1 MSTTTISVSQ
11 PTAAAAAATAADEF
25 HVVCILGVKDNDNT
39 NTNANANDATI
50 VGGLTIVGGS
60 GGGGGGA
67 DSGRASANDFDSV
80 TTNEEEEEEAEKE
93 NAASGAVQLRPTNAE
108 GRTETTTT
116 TTTTPSRNSS
126 NNNGTK
132 EIVSQTKWYLNPS
145 DENVTT
151 ITTTTTTTLCPDDN
165 VTLTMTAAAATTPT
179 PTTTTPTTPKA
190 TSPTATEA
198 ETEAEATTATTAAP
212 SAQILPK
219 SGKDDVNVIGI
230 RCNGFG
236 ECLSQQM
243 RAISSP
249 TLTATAKPQDE
260 LKPTTAATPVEV
272 VSNSATHNGGSS
284 LGVLQK
290 FKRTLHNLNN
300 RNQLQ
305 ITPLPGAGA
314 GAAVTTVD
322 VKTSPTTPTVS
333 ITPAAP
339 QTEDNSNTANSA
351 GDSSSAKYRF
361 GPLIWR
367 SSKERRKTKFNRR
380 DKCNSGDSGI
390 QIELE
395 QDEQYAR
402 VLQQPGAVHART
414 STPNTAEAKARTIR
428 RTHSAK
434 ASSLLEQVAGK
445 PPVHK
450 QLDLGSACSIEREA
464 PESLPTRSL
473 SQPNGLETYG
483 IRRTD
488 VEDSDSDSVA
498 SHDEANSYYPIYAEV
513 LYNFTAAGPQELGLE
528 RGTLIEI
535 LRKEVGPWWFGRIK
549 KEDASLVEEILD
561 PELGWFPKD
570 FVRIIHSPETDAFYN
585 LQKPTTRH
593 EEAEEATEAV
603 ECCNVVVDDS
613 EMPVPVVDLNS
624 SSGSN
629 EDEANNT
636 MTMDQSNITTI
647 VIESP
652 PSDAMLTT
660 TTTTTP
666 SARIA
671 VPLDNCDVLRRSAV
685 RELLETEV
693 NYVKLLAAICDGYL
707 PAMSKRI
714 DIFSPNSIRLIFSN
728 ITAIYKFQRRFLEAL
743 RKGIEQ
749 NQLSKVF
756 LKMHKGFLC
765 YSTYC
770 NAYPRALIELE
781 SYDRIKDART
791 ILENCRESQ
800 NLAELPLSAHLLAP
814 VQRICRY
821 PLHLNEIIKSALSN
835 NGTNDEVDGQTET
848 LDCEQ
853 HDVFQLDVPDT
864 HEMVNRALEK
874 MRGIT
879 EAVNEG
885 KRHSETIARHQA
897 SFQNFK
903 GPPLHLHSTR
913 FFLQVDATRQK
924 QNLWNTSCTLF
935 LFDNQLI
942 YCKRDIIKRS
952 HFIYKGRIFLDRCR
966 VVNVRDGKMFGHTI
980 KNSLRIYCESR
991 DKWYDFSFR
1000 SANRKHRF
1008 LNTLALERNFGGKA
1022 LYVSEMAGCEYN
1034 YDERPGDYSDQSDYE
1049 LPDCEQAHGGGTSA
1063 SGDSSV
1069 PDSPAKSPYRSC
1081 DTLPKKSQSRDG
1093 IANANSNSSNGSQML
1108 STTSTG
1114 SLGRRR
1120 IGNWFR
1126 KPKSTNCTPSQSP
1139 THKPGFDADVTL
1151 TAARV
1156 AAIEMVEAAAAQQ
1169 QQQQQQEVDSSF
1181 A

>member
-1 MSTTTISVSQ
+1 MKKHRNIYRTDVKTEKCKSITVSLQ
-11 PTAAAAAATAADEF
+11 TAAHNRLVIGGKLNRRF
-25 HVVCILGVKDNDNT
+25 NT
-39 NTNANANDATI
+39 
-50 VGGLTIVGGS
+50 
-60 GGGGGGA
+60 
-67 DSGRASANDFDSV
+67 
-80 TTNEEEEEEAEKE
+80 
-93 NAASGAVQLRPTNAE
+93 
-108 GRTETTTT
+108 RTLQ
-116 TTTTPSRNSS
+116 R
-126 NNNGTK
+126 
-132 EIVSQTKWYLNPS
+132 
-145 DENVTT
+145 
-151 ITTTTTTTLCPDDN
+151 
-165 VTLTMTAAAATTPT
+165 
-179 PTTTTPTTPKA
+179 
-190 TSPTATEA
+190 
-198 ETEAEATTATTAAP
+198 
-212 SAQILPK
+212 LPK
-219 SGKDDVNVIGI
+219 IGKDDVNVIGI
-230 RCNGFG
+230 RCNGYA

-249 TLTATAKPQDE
+249 TLSETPPKPQDE
-260 LKPTTAATPVEV
+260 LKRTNDADALAAA
-272 VSNSATHNGGSS
+272 SGGAASGSS

-314 GAAVTTVD
+314 TVNVD
-322 VKTSPTTPTVS
+322 GKTSPTAPTVS
-333 ITPAAP
+333 ITAPVAAEAE
-339 QTEDNSNTANSA
+339 TG

-395 QDEQYAR
+395 QDEQYVRA
-402 VLQQPGAVHART
+402 LSGAVQPPGGVIART
-414 STPNTAEAKARTIR
+414 STPNTAEAKARSIR

-434 ASSLLEQVAGK
+434 ASSILEQVAAK
-445 PPVHK
+445 PPIHK

-498 SHDEANSYYPIYAEV
+498 SHEEANSYYPIYAEV

-549 KEDASLVEEILD
+549 KEDVSLVTEIYHL
-561 PELGWFPKD
+561 ELGWFPKD

-585 LQKPTTRH
+585 LQKSTLRQ
-593 EEAEEATEAV
+593 EEEEEEEPISQAAV
-603 ECCNVVVDDS
+603 DVDVNQ
-613 EMPVPVVDLNS
+613 MPVPVADLNS
-624 SSGSN
+624 SS
-629 EDEANNT
+629 EEANNT

-652 PSDAMLTT
+652 PME
-660 TTTTTP
+660 P
-666 SARIA
+666 SARIT
-671 VPLDNCDVLRRSAV
+671 VPLDNCDILRRSAV
-685 RELLETEV
+685 RELLETEI

-728 ITAIYKFQRRFLEAL
+728 ITAIYKFQRKFLEAL
-743 RKGIEQ
+743 RLGIEQ

-781 SYDRIKDART
+781 SYDRIKDARI
-791 ILENCRESQ
+791 ILENCRESE

-821 PLHLNEIIKSALSN
+821 PLHLNEIIKTALSSN
-835 NGTNDEVDGQTET
+835 STSSTDQVDGQTEAI
-848 LDCEQ
+848 DYEQ
-853 HDVFQLDVPDT
+853 LDVFQLDVPDT
-864 HEMVNRALEK
+864 HDIVNLALEK

-1008 LNTLALERNFGGKA
+1008 LNTLALERQFGGKA
-1022 LYVSEMAGCEYN
+1022 LYVSEMAGFEYN

-1049 LPDCEQAHGGGTSA
+1049 LPDCEHALGGTSA

-1093 IANANSNSSNGSQML
+1093 IANANNGSAQGL
-1108 STTSTG
+1108 SQTSTG

-1156 AAIEMVEAAAAQQ
+1156 AAIELVEAAAA
-1169 QQQQQQEVDSSF
+1169 QQEVDSSF

>member
-1 MSTTTISVSQ
+1 MSTTISVPQ
-11 PTAAAAAATAADEF
+11 PTPPEEF
-25 HVVCILGVKDNDNT
+25 LVVCILGKGEEEAVEDEG
-39 NTNANANDATI
+39 NTNANRNDYDNEASL
-50 VGGLTIVGGS
+50 VGVCVGN
-60 GGGGGGA
+60 A
-67 DSGRASANDFDSV
+67 DSGRASANEFTED
-80 TTNEEEEEEAEKE
+80 
-93 NAASGAVQLRPTNAE
+93 TNAIGNGSLQVNQDTDTE
-108 GRTETTTT
+108 QQHGEHNKSPAAVPSPTKART
-116 TTTTPSRNSS
+116 
-126 NNNGTK
+126 GTK
-132 EIVSQTKWYLNPS
+132 ETVSQTKWYLES
-145 DENVTT
+145 SEQDVTVTT
-151 ITTTTTTTLCPDDN
+151 ITSVCKDN
-165 VTLTMTAAAATTPT
+165 SVTV
-179 PTTTTPTTPKA
+179 
-190 TSPTATEA
+190 
-198 ETEAEATTATTAAP
+198 TATT
-212 SAQILPK
+212 SSDLTQIMPK
-219 SGKDDVNVIGI
+219 NSKDGPAVIGT
-230 RCNGFG
+230 RANGYG

-249 TLTATAKPQDE
+249 ALTDNTEAAAQQPQTKFVAPTDETAKNADGNCNAS
-260 LKPTTAATPVEV
+260 TSGTAE
-272 VSNSATHNGGSS
+272 S
-284 LGVLQK
+284 LSVFQK
-290 FKRTLHNLNN
+290 FKRNFHNLNN
-300 RNQLQ
+300 KNQLH
-305 ITPLPGAGA
+305 INSTPTTTTAV
-314 GAAVTTVD
+314 AATAASPATET
-322 VKTSPTTPTVS
+322 KASPTTPTVC
-333 ITPAAP
+333 ITAPAAAS
-339 QTEDNSNTANSA
+339 TSA
-351 GDSSSAKYRF
+351 ETNNDECNGGDSTSGRYRF

-367 SSKERRKTKFNRR
+367 TSKERRKTKFNRR

-390 QIELE
+390 QIEIE
-395 QDEQYAR
+395 QDEQYVR
-402 VLQQPGAVHART
+402 GLSNEQQGAAGAAVT
-414 STPNTAEAKARTIR
+414 STPKSVFKPRSIR

-434 ASSLLEQVAGK
+434 SSNVLAATGGNAGK
-445 PPVHK
+445 PPVYRQH
-450 QLDLGSACSIEREA
+450 QLTRACCTEREA

-473 SQPNGLETYG
+473 SQPNGLDNYG
-483 IRRTD
+483 MRRS
-488 VEDSDSDSVA
+488 VMEDSDSDSVA
-498 SHDEANSYYPIYAEV
+498 SHEEGSSYYPIYAEV

-549 KEDASLVEEILD
+549 KDDASLFEEILD

-570 FVRIIHSPETDAFYN
+570 FIRIIHSPETDAFYN
-585 LQKPTTRH
+585 LHKTSASEVP
-593 EEAEEATEAV
+593 EAATAPA
-603 ECCNVVVDDS
+603 DS
-613 EMPVPVVDLNS
+613 EVPVIVTELNS
-624 SSGSN
+624 SI
-629 EDEANNT
+629 EEADTT

-652 PSDAMLTT
+652 PATVDEQTSEITALH
-660 TTTTTP
+660 P
-666 SARIA
+666 SSATLIS
-671 VPLDNCDVLRRSAV
+671 VPVNSAELLRRSAV

-693 NYVKLLAAICDGYL
+693 NYVKLLASICDGYL

-728 ITAIYKFQRRFLEAL
+728 ITSIYKFQKRFLEAL

-781 SYDRIKDART
+781 SYDRVKDART
-791 ILENCRESQ
+791 VLENCRESE

-821 PLHLNEIIKSALSN
+821 PLHLNEIIKSTSKSASMEATPATNSDEPDGNGLSN
-835 NGTNDEVDGQTET
+835 VEYQDYDQ
-848 LDCEQ
+848 LD
-853 HDVFQLDVPDT
+853 VGQLDVPDT
-864 HEMVNRALEK
+864 LESVHQALDK

-885 KRHSETIARHQA
+885 KRHSETIARHQS

-924 QNLWNTSCTLF
+924 QNLWNSSYTLF
-935 LFDNQLI
+935 LFDNQLV

-1008 LNTLALERNFGGKA
+1008 LNTLALERQFGGKA
-1022 LYVSEMAGCEYN
+1022 LYVSEMTGFEYN
-1034 YDERPGDYSDQSDYE
+1034 FDERTGDYSDQSDYE
-1049 LPDCEQAHGGGTSA
+1049 LPECDHALGTTSA

-1069 PDSPAKSPYRSC
+1069 PESPAKSPYRSC

-1093 IANANSNSSNGSQML
+1093 LASSSNASGSGSVSGSGQIL
-1108 STTSTG
+1108 TTTSTG

-1120 IGNWFR
+1120 LGNWFR

-1139 THKPGFDADVTL
+1139 THKSGFDADVTL

-1156 AAIEMVEAAAAQQ
+1156 AAIELVEAAAAE
-1169 QQQQQQEVDSSF
+1169 QEVDSSY